1 MLGVEVQILL
11 ISNVLYG
18 AFCGSTPHFGAE
30 GPGPG
35 IEACAVR
42 HTAFAKHLPEFLSA
56 SHISFGANS
65 QLGVVPAPQN
75 TGAPEPQ
82 LNVPLEEQVATS
94 GPRQRLI
101 P

>member
-1 MLGVEVQILL
+1 MIWVELQILL
-11 ISNVLYG
+11 ISNVLYC
-18 AFCGSTPHFGAE
+18 AFCGSTSHFAAQVA
-30 GPGPG
+30 GPA

-65 QLGVVPAPQN
+65 QLGVVPAPQK

-82 LNVPLEEQVATS
+82 LTAPLEEQVATC
-94 GPRQRLI
+94 GPRQRLT